1 MHTAPAMDSE
11 SPDLPKPARTRLR
24 TGARLLAVVALLAL
38 VIGLVGPADMA
49 AQLRRTSLPWFAAA
63 VLCAIAA
70 NLVSAWRWGVIA
82 RALGLRA
89 PLGALVSA
97 YAQGIAVNTVLPG
110 ATLGGDALRALRLA
124 QAGNDGLLAGASV
137 VLDRASGLWVLCVLS
152 LLASLM
158 LLASGTTTGVA
169 AGATLSLPMVG
180 LLAALLLGALSLP
193 FVIAPGPAPSRRPR
207 WRQRWHELR
216 ALLHARRHAMGRSLL
231 PSMVVQV
238 LSAATL
244 WLCAR
249 AAGAEISAAAV
260 MAVGA
265 PVFLAAAIPVS
276 VGGFGP
282 REAVA
287 ALAFPWIGAAPEVGV
302 AAALLYGLAA
312 AVQGAVGAP
321 LLALAPPQAVP
332 QPERPTDR

>member
-1 MHTAPAMDSE
+1 
-11 SPDLPKPARTRLR
+11 
-24 TGARLLAVVALLAL
+24 V
-38 VIGLVGPADMA
+38 
-49 AQLRRTSLPWFAAA
+49 
-63 VLCAIAA
+63 
-70 NLVSAWRWGVIA
+70 
-82 RALGLRA
+82 
-89 PLGALVSA
+89 
-97 YAQGIAVNTVLPG
+97 
-110 ATLGGDALRALRLA
+110 
-124 QAGNDGLLAGASV
+124 LLAG
-137 VLDRASGLWVLCVLS
+137 
-152 LLASLM
+152 
-158 LLASGTTTGVA
+158 GTTTGVG
-169 AGATLSLPMVG
+169 AGAALSLPMVG

-193 FVIAPGPAPSRRPR
+193 FVIAPGPASSRGAR
-207 WRQRWHELR
+207 WRQRWHALR
-216 ALLHARRHAMGRSLL
+216 ALLHARRRAMGRSLL

-260 MAVGA
+260 MAVAA
-265 PVFLAAAIPVS
+265 PLFLAAAIPVS

-312 AVQGAVGAP
+312 AVQGALGAP
-321 LLALAPPQAVP
+321 LLALAPLQPVL